1 MVNPNRRFFVGG
13 NFKMNGTVDMIT
25 SLIDHLNNAHL
36 DGKTEV
42 VVAPP
47 SIYLLQVKNALRPPA
62 QVAAQNCYTAD
73 SGAYTGEISPS
84 QLVDAQVE
92 WVILGHSERR
102 SMFGDTDKFVA
113 DKTRAAISN
122 GLKVILCV
130 GETKEEREKG
140 VTMEVNER
148 QLEAVTKTIEE
159 KDWEHVVLAY
169 EPVWAIGTGLVATP
183 QQAQEVHAEL
193 RAWLAKKVSQKVADC
208 IRIIYGGSVNG
219 KNCKELAHQADIDGF
234 LVGGAS
240 LKPEFV
246 DICKSA
252 D

>member
-1 MVNPNRRFFVGG
+1 MVNPNRKFFVGG
-13 NFKMNGTVDMIT
+13 NFKMNGTVDMINE
-25 SLIDHLNNAHL
+25 LINHLNNAKL

-47 SIYLLQVKNALRPPA
+47 SIYLLQVKEKLTPPA

-84 QLVDAQVE
+84 QLQDANIE

-113 DKTRAAISN
+113 DKTKAAIAN

-130 GETKEEREKG
+130 GESQEEREKDI
-140 VTMEVNER
+140 TMEVNER

-159 KDWEHVVLAY
+159 KDWEHIVLAY
-169 EPVWAIGTGLVATP
+169 EPVWAIGTGLVASP
-183 QQAQEVHAEL
+183 QQAQEVHADL
-193 RAWLAKKVSQKVADC
+193 RQWLGQRVSQKVADS

-219 KNCKELAHQADIDGF
+219 KNCKELARQPDIDGF